1 MIYPC
6 NRRQFIRQSLA
17 AGAAIAL
24 APTVWPAEPRRAN
37 DIIELGPQK
46 IRISRMAVGTGT
58 YGGGR
63 SSNQM
68 RKLGAHGVA
77 DMWWDAFDNGVFF
90 WDTADGYGTH
100 EAVKLALK
108 KIPRE
113 KVVISTKTAARS
125 ADAMKA
131 DLDRFRQEMGTDYI
145 DIVLLHSRMS
155 PKWIELDKGPMDV
168 LSEAKEKKL
177 VRSVGISCHSMEAMK
192 LAAKSPWLDVCFA
205 RLNEFGIRMDGDTD
219 EVLPLIA
226 DMKAAGKGI
235 IAMKVL
241 GEGQLRN
248 RLDDALRFAATKDAV
263 HCFTI
268 GCESRAE
275 FKDNFDRIPKVS
287 QPG

>member
-1 MIYPC
+1 MYPC

-46 IRISRMAVGTGT
+46 IRVSRMAVGTGT

-68 RKLGAHGVA
+68 RKLGADGVA

-131 DLDRFRQEMGTDYI
+131 DLDRFRLEMGIDQI
-145 DIVLLHSRMS
+145 DIVLLHSRLS
-155 PKWIELDKGPMDV
+155 PTWTELDKGPMDV
-168 LSEAKEKKL
+168 LAEAKEKKL

-192 LAAKSPWLDVCFA
+192 LAAKSPWLDVCMT
-205 RLNEFGIRMDGDTD
+205 RLNEFGVRMDGDTE
-219 EVLPLIA
+219 EVLPLVA
-226 DMKAAGKGI
+226 DMKAAGKGL

-241 GEGQLRN
+241 GEGQLRK
-248 RLDDALRFAATKDAV
+248 RLDDAFRFAVTRDAV

-268 GCESRAE
+268 GTESRAE
-275 FKDNFDRIPKVS
+275 FHDNFDRIPRVS
-287 QPG
+287 QPA